1 MEGSDK
7 ERLPDYNHALVNKLK
22 NEMMRDTHSPT
33 LILGYNVADKYITKE
48 NARDD
53 EQGDSSPERQRH
65 RLLQGV

>member
-7 ERLPDYNHALVNKLK
+7 ERLPD
-22 NEMMRDTHSPT
+22 HSPT
-33 LILGYNVADKYITKE
+33 LILDYNVADKYITKE